1 MAETYKYKQH
11 GVFSGY
17 HIPVLHTIFLKTAKV
32 GIKHQSINQFQDM
45 KLYVE

>member
-11 GVFSGY
+11 GY

-32 GIKHQSINQFQDM
+32 DIKHQSINQFQDM